1 MGPPGFEPRLAGPK
15 PTVLPNYTMA
25 PHLFIEISGIYK
37 FIDIKKKVTF

>member
-1 MGPPGFEPRLAGPK
+1 
-15 PTVLPNYTMA
+15 MA